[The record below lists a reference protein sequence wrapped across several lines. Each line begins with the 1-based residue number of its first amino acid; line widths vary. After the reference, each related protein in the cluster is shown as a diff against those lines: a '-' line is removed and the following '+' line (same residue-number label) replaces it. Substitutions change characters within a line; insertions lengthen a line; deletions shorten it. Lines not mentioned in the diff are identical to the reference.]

1 MKKILAANVGCFIVL
16 LGLFASCSP
25 NYFEGKILYKYQYK
39 DKEGNDITEK
49 MKIGKDLEQHYFI
62 NPHNY
67 KSKNEKGQLTQLY
80 NSATNKYY
88 FNVGLELEE
97 VSGAKEF
104 PKTFKST
111 KLSEK
116 LTILDRSCQALLVTS
131 EVGTTT
137 YFYSKK
143 VKVNPAPFSKHRFGN
158 WNSYLSITKGA
169 LPLKFVIVFDRY
181 TLIATAVEVTPMRLS
196 DSSFEVKRALEK

>member
-1 MKKILAANVGCFIVL
+1 MKRAFATNVGYAVVL
-16 LGLFASCSP
+16 LCIFASCSP
-25 NYFEGKILYKYQYK
+25 NYFEGKILYRYQYK
-39 DKEGNDITEK
+39 DKEGNDITD
-49 MKIGKDLEQHYFI
+49 KIRIDQDLEQHYFI
-62 NPHNY
+62 NPLNY

-88 FNVGLELEE
+88 YNVGLELEE

-111 KLSEK
+111 KLPGK

-131 EVGTTT
+131 EVGSTT

-169 LPLKFVIVFDRY
+169 LPLKFVVAFDRY